1 MVIKFRLNMVIL
13 GFSFIGLFV
22 ERERFVIGFLM
33 IKVLVKF
40 IKIGDKE
47 FEIVIFMGNV
57 FCLVNV

>member
-1 MVIKFRLNMVIL
+1 MVIL